1 MSSDTHMDIS
11 APVMDMPIDSA
22 DPAHELSAAE
32 RRRAPRAQLVA
43 GLGLYSES
51 NFYAGFTED
60 ISEGGVFVASYAL
73 LPVGSR
79 VSIEVALPGNF
90 EIQASGVVRWLRY
103 SEGDEDSAPPG
114 MGIQFDAISD
124 DDRELIRE
132 FVENREPYFYDA
144 DLDVLS

>member
-1 MSSDTHMDIS
+1 MSSDTHIDLT
-11 APVMDMPIDSA
+11 APAMDMPIDAA
-22 DPAHELSAAE
+22 DPAE
-32 RRRAPRAQLVA
+32 RRRAPRAELVA

-60 ISEGGVFVASYAL
+60 ISEGGVFVASYVL

-79 VSIEVALPGNF
+79 VSLEVALPGNF
-90 EIQASGVVRWLRY
+90 EIHASGVVRWLRH
-103 SEGDEDSAPPG
+103 SDGAEDSAPPG

-132 FVENREPYFYDA
+132 FVQNRAPYFYDP